1 MTKSACAFQTR
12 YIRYIVDSQA
22 FNPLHNPLQTRY
34 IRYNVDGQGLRYDF
48 FWQRRGKIQFTIN
61 FANGAIIRF

>member
-1 MTKSACAFQTR
+1 MTKSACAF
-12 YIRYIVDSQA
+12 
-22 FNPLHNPLQTRY
+22 QTRY

-61 FANGAIIRF
+61 FANGAIIRLSFEEFFDVPAQPFAG